1 MNTPFVSAEIAS
13 QPEVWR
19 QAAGLATAESLP
31 RPGQRVAVVGCG
43 TSWFVAEAYAA
54 RREELGQGETDAFV
68 ASEYPS
74 GRRYDLLIAIS
85 RSGTTTEVLDLLR
98 QVRGRQRT
106 LAIIGDAD
114 SPGVSAADDVI
125 TMPFA
130 DERSVVQTRFA
141 TAALTL
147 LRAGLGED
155 IEPLAAAAE
164 EIVNW
169 QVPAEVLG
177 RTQFTFLGRGLGVGL
192 AHEAALKMREASIA
206 WAEAYPA
213 MDYRHGPKAITDDT
227 SAVVFLGDRPEGLVE
242 EVEALG
248 ALALAFDEDPQL
260 TVVRCQLLAVANALH
275 KGMNPDTPRNLT
287 RSIILSQG

>member
-13 QPEVWR
+13 QPDVWR

-54 RREELGQGETDAFV
+54 RREELGQGVTDAFV
-68 ASEYPS
+68 ASEYPAS
-74 GRRYDLLIAIS
+74 RQYDLLIAIS
-85 RSGTTTEVLDLLR
+85 RSGTTTEVLDLLT

-213 MDYRHGPKAITDDT
+213 MDYRHGPKAITDET
-227 SAVVFLGDRPEGLVE
+227 SAVVFLGERPDGLVE

-260 TVVRCQLLAVANALH
+260 TVVRCQLLAVANALA

>member
-1 MNTPFVSAEIAS
+1 VNTPFVSAEIAS

-19 QAAGLATAESLP
+19 QAAALATAESLP

-68 ASEYPS
+68 ASEYPAS
-74 GRRYDLLIAIS
+74 RQYDLLIAIS
-85 RSGTTTEVLDLLR
+85 RSGTTTEVLDLLQ

-114 SPGVSAADDVI
+114 SPGVSAADNAI

-130 DERSVVQTRFA
+130 DEKSVVQTRFA

-169 QVPAEVLG
+169 QVPAKVLG

-206 WAEAYPA
+206 WAEAYPS

-227 SAVVFLGDRPEGLVE
+227 SAVVFLGERPEGLVE

-260 TVVRCQLLAVANALH
+260 TVVRCQLLAVANAVA